1 MKSSN
6 GSRFPALFIALV
18 FTCLDVVRGGNVLL
32 TNFDESR
39 GSQVPVSLA
48 NGTALLQ
55 GGSVQVGSFVGAD
68 PAVLINGLISPAG
81 LAALLSNFVTFGP
94 AASVGAAFSG
104 LYGVDVSVPLNAT
117 SPLVGQSIYTVIGNA
132 TTLST
137 SSELAIIRH
146 ASLFEAD
153 APVFGRIADIS
164 DPTATMLFGQRPGP
178 SVTTA
183 LGAAPSLQL
192 VSMRETLGVEDAN
205 GLAVSE
211 NATQSFGVVPPGTA
225 VVREFRVRNQ
235 GGGALSGMAV
245 QLDGL
250 YVSSFRIDRTQLPPV
265 LLPGASGTFT
275 VTFNPVTSATKSATV
290 SVVSSTPGFNV
301 FSMPVSGTGDSYF
314 LTPPVSRTVTAG
326 QPVTFSAV
334 AGTFD
339 GAAPAYQWF
348 RNGVALPG
356 ATGSTLTVSPAQPWH
371 SGEYAVQVPGSAG
384 SILSETANLRINGAA
399 YGPWQGLVSYYPFD
413 ASPADA
419 VRPASPAELINASQL
434 VTDLEQAGVVEVV
447 GRGFAIPP
455 FPFEAPGTVGP
466 GGYIRLPRPVSAE
479 GEAFTFS
486 FWLKEQGYS
495 SRHGEAFLTLGEGLD
510 SADVLGHYWIG
521 GGDGVADYYGS
532 MTDVVEPGRPGA
544 ATIDDNGVV
553 VMYEPWTAWTLVAR
567 DGVMRVYRQG
577 TYRGQ
582 VTYPVG
588 TMGDF
593 YIGRHWWVDGGLRY
607 STRLRARV
615 NDVRVFN
622 RALNDADVFQLYS
635 QLSPPPEPGAFEAW
649 STAQGLTG
657 SAAEASADPDRDGFT
672 NLQEYSFGT
681 IPRQSTPALSDFR
694 VTAASSII
702 DWLARPDVQ
711 YGAYSSLDLVRWG
724 SAPFPITAAPN
735 QAQVPAGY
743 QRLQLELP
751 LLDRYE
757 EIDLFTVRI
766 EAEAS
771 PVFNPGTP
779 VTLTPATGE
788 AAPGEA
794 ISLSGPEAV
803 NAISYKW
810 YKNDVVI
817 PGATR
822 RTLELTAVT
831 ADQTGS
837 YSLMALNAAGQTRT
851 AARFLNVRSPLPA
864 VVTTGPV
871 MNITGSTA
879 LASGTISS
887 DGGAAITSRGVVF
900 SPAAQPTLLT
910 GTPVSFTPGTGTFA
924 APLSPRQGKT
934 TYYVRAFATTTA
946 GTTYG
951 SQVVF
956 TTVESIPVVVTGAAV
971 AGATFDTFTVSGEV
985 TNDGGTPVTRRGIV
999 YGLTAT
1005 PALGAAMDAPAI
1017 GAGAGAFSSIL
1028 TNLAPET
1035 AYYARAY
1042 ATNMLGIHYGAE
1054 INFHTDPTGFSLIPE
1069 GVFTMGDS
1077 LDGIVDAPIRQVMV
1091 SAFYMAQHE
1100 TTKELWDEVSS
1111 WGISRGYD
1119 FTSGASKGAEHPVH
1133 TVGWYDVIKWC
1144 NARSEKEGLT
1154 PVYYAN
1160 DTQTSVYKTGNVEI
1174 TNEHVKW
1181 RANGYRLPTEAEWEK
1196 GARGG
1201 LNYKRFPWGDTI
1213 SHSQANY
1220 YSDSG
1225 FSYDVSPTHGFHPTY
1240 AVDDY
1245 PYTSPVGSFAANGY
1259 GLYDMV
1265 GNVHEWCWDW
1275 YGTYASGAQTDPKGG
1290 ISGSVRAPRGGSC
1303 FNLPGDCRVSFR
1315 DGRAPFGN
1323 DSSSLGFRAVRSL
1336 VRSTGK
1342 SAPTVITRV
1351 AVSRTA
1357 LDTVTVSGEVTNDDG
1372 NPVIQRGVVFSLTPA
1387 PTLATAS
1394 NAPAPGSG
1402 TGVFTSNL
1410 PGLVMNATYYA
1421 RAYATNAID
1430 TGYGAEITFTA
1441 VSAPPGYSLIPE
1453 GSFSMGD
1460 ALDNIDDSPVSNITV
1475 SAFFIS
1481 RHETTTGLW
1490 QEVREWG
1497 RLNGYTNGSS
1507 SNGKASNHPIHG
1519 VSWYDV
1525 IKWCNARSEKEGLTP
1540 VYYTDDAQTTIY
1552 RTGNVDVNNSQVKW
1566 KANGYRLPT
1575 EAEWE
1580 KAARGGLNEKRF
1592 AWGDT
1597 ISHDQA
1603 NYRSDIQFAY
1613 DISPTRGRHPTYFLG
1628 IYPYTS
1634 PVGSF
1639 TANDYGLYD
1648 MTGNVWEWCWNWYG
1662 GYATGVQTD
1671 PKGSTSGLSRVFRGG
1686 SWYEN
1691 ASLCRAAYKHPAP
1704 PNQIYADLGFRVVRS
1719 LAP

>member
-1 MKSSN
+1 
-6 GSRFPALFIALV
+6 
-18 FTCLDVVRGGNVLL
+18 
-32 TNFDESR
+32 
-39 GSQVPVSLA
+39 
-48 NGTALLQ
+48 
-55 GGSVQVGSFVGAD
+55 
-68 PAVLINGLISPAG
+68 
-81 LAALLSNFVTFGP
+81 LLSNFVAFGP

-117 SPLVGQSIYTVIGNA
+117 SPLVGQSIYTLIGNA

-164 DPTATMLFGQRPGP
+164 DPTATILFGQRPGP

-192 VSMRETLGVEDAN
+192 VPMREALGVEDAN
-205 GLAVSE
+205 GLVIEE
-211 NATQSFGVVPPGTA
+211 NAIQSFAVVPPGTA

-235 GGGALSGMAV
+235 GGGALNGMGV

-250 YVSSFRIDRTQLPPV
+250 YVSSFRVDRTQLPAV

-314 LTPPVSRTVTAG
+314 LTQPVSRTVTAG
-326 QPVTFSAV
+326 QSVTFSAV

-339 GAAPAYQWF
+339 GSAPAYQWF
-348 RNGVALPG
+348 RNGVALAG

-384 SILSETANLRINGAA
+384 PILSETANLRINGAA

-419 VRPASPAELINASQL
+419 VRPSSPAELINASQL
-434 VTDLEQAGVVEVV
+434 VTDSEQAVVVEVV

-544 ATIDDNGVV
+544 ATIDANGVV
-553 VMYEPWTAWTLVAR
+553 VMNEPWTAWTLVAR

-577 TYRGQ
+577 IYRGQ
-582 VTYPVG
+582 VTYPVD

-593 YIGRHWWVDGGLRY
+593 YIGRHWWVDDGLRY

-724 SAPFPITAAPN
+724 PAPFPITAAPN
-735 QAQVPAGY
+735 QSQVPAGY

-803 NAISYKW
+803 NAISYQW
-810 YKNDVVI
+810 YKNDVAI

-822 RTLELTAVT
+822 RTLELPAVT

-837 YSLMALNAAGQTRT
+837 YSLMALNAAGQTRS
-851 AARFLNVRSPLPA
+851 AARFLNVRPPLPA

-871 MNITGSTA
+871 MNVTGSTA
-879 LASGTISS
+879 LASGTVSS
-887 DGGAAITSRGVVF
+887 DGGAAVTSRGVVF

-910 GTPVSFTPGTGTFA
+910 GIPVSVTPGTGTFA
-924 APLSPRQGKT
+924 APISPLQGKT
-934 TYYVRAFATTTA
+934 TYYVRAFANTTA

-956 TTVESIPVVVTGAAV
+956 TTAESIPVVVTGAAV
-971 AGATFDTFTVSGEV
+971 AGATFDSFTVSGDI
-985 TNDGGTPVTRRGIV
+985 TNDGGAPVTRRGIV
-999 YGLTAT
+999 YGPTAT
-1005 PALGAAMDAPAI
+1005 PTLGTAMDASAI
-1017 GAGAGAFSSIL
+1017 GAGAGAGTGAFSSSL
-1028 TNLAPET
+1028 TGLAPET
-1035 AYYARAY
+1035 
-1042 ATNMLGIHYGAE
+1042 
-1054 INFHTDPTGFSLIPE
+1054 
-1069 GVFTMGDS
+1069 
-1077 LDGIVDAPIRQVMV
+1077 
-1091 SAFYMAQHE
+1091 
-1100 TTKELWDEVSS
+1100 
-1111 WGISRGYD
+1111 
-1119 FTSGASKGAEHPVH
+1119 
-1133 TVGWYDVIKWC
+1133 
-1144 NARSEKEGLT
+1144 
-1154 PVYYAN
+1154 
-1160 DTQTSVYKTGNVEI
+1160 
-1174 TNEHVKW
+1174 
-1181 RANGYRLPTEAEWEK
+1181 
-1196 GARGG
+1196 
-1201 LNYKRFPWGDTI
+1201 
-1213 SHSQANY
+1213 
-1220 YSDSG
+1220 
-1225 FSYDVSPTHGFHPTY
+1225 
-1240 AVDDY
+1240 
-1245 PYTSPVGSFAANGY
+1245 
-1259 GLYDMV
+1259 
-1265 GNVHEWCWDW
+1265 
-1275 YGTYASGAQTDPKGG
+1275 
-1290 ISGSVRAPRGGSC
+1290 
-1303 FNLPGDCRVSFR
+1303 
-1315 DGRAPFGN
+1315 
-1323 DSSSLGFRAVRSL
+1323 
-1336 VRSTGK
+1336 
-1342 SAPTVITRV
+1342 
-1351 AVSRTA
+1351 
-1357 LDTVTVSGEVTNDDG
+1357 
-1372 NPVIQRGVVFSLTPA
+1372 
-1387 PTLATAS
+1387 
-1394 NAPAPGSG
+1394 
-1402 TGVFTSNL
+1402 
-1410 PGLVMNATYYA
+1410 TYYA
-1421 RAYATNAID
+1421 RAYATSTIGTA
-1430 TGYGAEITFTA
+1430 YGADITLKTA
-1441 VSAPPGYSLIPE
+1441 SLPPVGFALIPA
-1453 GSFSMGD
+1453 GAFQMGD
-1460 ALDNIDDSPVSNITV
+1460 ALGDGDVDERPVHTVNV
-1475 SAFFIS
+1475 SAFFLQVK
-1481 RHETTTGLW
+1481 ETTKAEW
-1490 QEVREWG
+1490 DSVRSWAVA
-1497 RLNGYTNGSS
+1497 NGYSFDELGS
-1507 SNGKASNHPIHG
+1507 GKSGDHPVHT
-1519 VSWYDV
+1519 VRWYDAV
-1525 IKWCNARSEKEGLTP
+1525 KWCNARSQKDGLTP
-1540 VYYTDDAQTTIY
+1540 CYYTSSA
-1552 RTGNVDVNNSQVKW
+1552 RTAVYKIGQVNLTNDHVNWS
-1566 KANGYRLPT
+1566 ANGYRLPT

-1580 KAARGGLNEKRF
+1580 KAARGSLNGKRF
-1592 AWGDT
+1592 PWGDT
-1597 ISHDQA
+1597 ISHSLA
-1603 NYRSDIQFAY
+1603 NYSSSSVYAY
-1613 DISPTRGRHPTYFLG
+1613 DTSPTRGNHPTYRFG
-1628 IYPYTS
+1628 SQPWSS

-1639 TANDYGLYD
+1639 SANGYGLYD
-1648 MTGNVWEWCWNWYG
+1648 MTGNVWEWCWDWYG
-1662 GYATGVQTD
+1662 SYTVDTKID
-1671 PKGSTSGLSRVFRGG
+1671 TRGSISGTKRMCRGG
-1686 SWYEN
+1686 SWAYTGGGGRVSDRYLRYE
-1691 ASLCRAAYKHPAP
+1691 
-1704 PNQIYADLGFRVVRS
+1704 PNLPSNSIGLRPVRGQ
-1719 LAP
+1719 